1 MSTLGTFAKY
11 QKKTANF
18 AAKKKAADTGV
29 QPVKQYEEGAT
40 DIKRQP
46 IYKQGETDIKRQP
59 IYDKGATNV
68 PNQGEMK
75 NLNKLKQQQQ
85 VESSV
90 DNKGIRN
97 TLKSAGEKVTAA
109 GGSLERK
116 LIAKGQN
123 SDKGW
128 IKGLAE
134 GAEKAG
140 KAGYKAGATGA
151 RGVLNKIAGR
161 TLTGKAVRLGAAG
174 AGIAAIGSAL
184 KKKNN
189 NED

>member
-1 MSTLGTFAKY
+1 MSTLSTFAKY
-11 QKKTANF
+11 QNKKANF
-18 AAKKKAADTGV
+18 AKKKATEPTGV
-29 QPVKQYEEGAT
+29 ASVKQYAEGAT

-46 IYKQGETDIKRQP
+46 IYKQGETDLKRP
-59 IYDKGATNV
+59 AMYDKGATNV
-68 PNQGEMK
+68 PNKGEMK
-75 NLNKLKQQQQ
+75 NLNKLAGQKQ
-85 VESSV
+85 VENSV
-90 DNKGIRN
+90 DNKGFRN
-97 TLKSAGEKVTAA
+97 SVKAIADKTTAA

-116 LIAKGQN
+116 LMSKAQN

-140 KAGYKAGATGA
+140 SAGYKAGATGA

-174 AGIAAIGSAL
+174 AGLAAIGGAM
-184 KKKNN
+184 KKKNQEN
-189 NED
+189 Q